1 MVGLVCTTGR
11 AFDTGFAPVVVAFL
25 VCTAALGAAMAL
37 GSAVSGFTFFVAAAT
52 LGCLGAFVAGFGT
65 GLGVGVVA
73 VTTRPRTTWLQPS
86 PRSICSAEGSAR
98 LAFGFAGWLW
108 EFGRRD

>member
-1 MVGLVCTTGR
+1 MRSEIPSSGEVVGLGCTTGR

-73 VTTRPRTTWLQPS
+73 LTTRPPRTTWL
-86 PRSICSAEGSAR
+86 
-98 LAFGFAGWLW
+98 
-108 EFGRRD
+108 